1 MTANTEKMQKVQE
14 RLGEVLSR
22 SAMDMEFR
30 KQLVA
35 DPRAALSAHFG
46 KEIPE
51 TVNIRFLDA
60 QGTPT
65 VVLPEPGTAE
75 LSDAELEG
83 VAGGIAFLPALGYV
97 LLGAGIA
104 ALGDAIF

>member
-1 MTANTEKMQKVQE
+1 MSANTEKLQKVQE

-22 SAMDMEFR
+22 SAVDMEFR

-51 TVNIRFLDA
+51 TVNIRFLDT

-65 VVLPEPGTAE
+65 VVLPELGTAE
-75 LSDAELEG
+75 LSEADLEN
-83 VAGGIAFLPALGYV
+83 VAGGIAPLAALGWIA
-97 LLGAGIA
+97 LGAGAA
-104 ALGDAIF
+104 ALGDYLF